1 MPLTALAMDGNLFRS
16 SCRLSVANQASATL
30 MFFSSPHL
38 SLQNSLFPPLAAFIC
53 LLFLSMR
60 TVLIPRII
68 FFGGRIL
75 GSRDIAFC
83 RLKYPLPLYACLVNY
98 WLTSLSFCV
107 YMFEY
112 FVSCRRHDAC
122 AVVVKRAR
130 VRMREEKRDG
140 EVGDGAVTRDSCKK
154 RFWWGSLTHRWGK
167 DFHSRKRWENL
178 LTTLLTMDS
187 QFTEFFSFKLLSL
200 SPTHPR
206 SWVTAN
212 YHFSTQQ
219 NYGEESKISMMLKI
233 NQKLSLKTHL
243 LPRCTKWFKEVSNAS
258 TWFCK
263 PRFETPL

>member
-75 GSRDIAFC
+75 GSRGIAFC

-98 WLTSLSFCV
+98 WLTSLLFCV

-112 FVSCRRHDAC
+112 FVSCHRHDAC

-130 VRMREEKRDG
+130 VRMREEERDA
-140 EVGDGAVTRDSCKK
+140 EIGDGAVTRDSCKK
-154 RFWWGSLTHRWGK
+154 TFWWGSLTHQSGK
-167 DFHSRKRWENL
+167 DFHSRKRRRENL
-178 LTTLLTMDS
+178 LTTRLTMDS
-187 QFTEFFSFKLLSL
+187 QFFSFKLLSL
-200 SPTHPR
+200 S
-206 SWVTAN
+206 
-212 YHFSTQQ
+212 
-219 NYGEESKISMMLKI
+219 
-233 NQKLSLKTHL
+233 L
-243 LPRCTKWFKEVSNAS
+243 LPTLVHA
-258 TWFCK
+258 
-263 PRFETPL
+263 